1 MNNGNLKNF
10 LVWTILAFSLLGL
23 YNLVQGPINGPTQ
36 NEISFS
42 QLLAEVDN
50 GNVADVEIY
59 GDSITGHYSNGQGFK
74 TFAPYDPS
82 LVQRLYDKGVV
93 INAKPNKEGGP
104 TLLGV
109 LISWFPML
117 LLIAVWIFFMRQMQ
131 GGGGKAMGFGK
142 SKAKLL
148 NEKNGIVTFDDV
160 AGVDEAK
167 DDLQEIVEF
176 LKDPSK
182 FQRLGGKIPKGALL
196 VGPPGTGKT
205 LLARAIAGEAS
216 VPFFTISG
224 SDFVEMFVGVGASR
238 VRDMFEQA
246 KKNAPCII
254 FIDEIDA
261 VGRHRGAGL
270 GGGNDEREQ
279 TLNQLLVEM
288 DGFETNEGIL
298 LIAGTNR
305 PDVLDPALLRP

>member
-50 GNVADVEIY
+50 GNVADVEIS

-74 TFAPYDPS
+74 TFAPSDPS

-117 LLIAVWIFFMRQMQ
+117 LLIAVWIFFISR
-131 GGGGKAMGFGK
+131 
-142 SKAKLL
+142 L
-148 NEKNGIVTFDDV
+148 NPLPLE
-160 AGVDEAK
+160 
-167 DDLQEIVEF
+167 
-176 LKDPSK
+176 
-182 FQRLGGKIPKGALL
+182 
-196 VGPPGTGKT
+196 
-205 LLARAIAGEAS
+205 
-216 VPFFTISG
+216 
-224 SDFVEMFVGVGASR
+224 
-238 VRDMFEQA
+238 
-246 KKNAPCII
+246 
-254 FIDEIDA
+254 
-261 VGRHRGAGL
+261 
-270 GGGNDEREQ
+270 
-279 TLNQLLVEM
+279 
-288 DGFETNEGIL
+288 
-298 LIAGTNR
+298 
-305 PDVLDPALLRP
+305 

>member
-10 LVWTILAFSLLGL
+10 LVWAILAFSLLGL
-23 YNLVQGPINGPTQ
+23 YNLVQGPMTGPIQ
-36 NEISFS
+36 SEISFS

-50 GNVADVEIY
+50 GNVTDVEIS
-59 GDSITGHYSNGQGFK
+59 GDSISGHFSDGRGFS
-74 TFAPYDPS
+74 TFAPSDPT
-82 LVQRLYDKGVV
+82 LIQRLYDKGVV
-93 INAKPNKEGGP
+93 INAKPTKEGGP

-160 AGVDEAK
+160 AGVEEAK

-196 VGPPGTGKT
+196 VGPPWTGKT
-205 LLARAIAGEAS
+205 LLA
-216 VPFFTISG
+216 
-224 SDFVEMFVGVGASR
+224 
-238 VRDMFEQA
+238 
-246 KKNAPCII
+246 
-254 FIDEIDA
+254 
-261 VGRHRGAGL
+261 
-270 GGGNDEREQ
+270 
-279 TLNQLLVEM
+279 
-288 DGFETNEGIL
+288 
-298 LIAGTNR
+298 
-305 PDVLDPALLRP
+305 

>member
-1 MNNGNLKNF
+1 
-10 LVWTILAFSLLGL
+10 
-23 YNLVQGPINGPTQ
+23 
-36 NEISFS
+36 
-42 QLLAEVDN
+42 
-50 GNVADVEIY
+50 
-59 GDSITGHYSNGQGFK
+59 
-74 TFAPYDPS
+74 
-82 LVQRLYDKGVV
+82 
-93 INAKPNKEGGP
+93 
-104 TLLGV
+104 
-109 LISWFPML
+109 
-117 LLIAVWIFFMRQMQ
+117 
-131 GGGGKAMGFGK
+131 MGFGK

-160 AGVDEAK
+160 AGVEEAK

-205 LLARAIAGEAS
+205 LLARAIAGEAN

-238 VRDMFEQA
+238 VRDMFDQA

-270 GGGNDEREQ
+270 GGGWNK
-279 TLNQLLVEM
+279 
-288 DGFETNEGIL
+288 FY
-298 LIAGTNR
+298 
-305 PDVLDPALLRP
+305 